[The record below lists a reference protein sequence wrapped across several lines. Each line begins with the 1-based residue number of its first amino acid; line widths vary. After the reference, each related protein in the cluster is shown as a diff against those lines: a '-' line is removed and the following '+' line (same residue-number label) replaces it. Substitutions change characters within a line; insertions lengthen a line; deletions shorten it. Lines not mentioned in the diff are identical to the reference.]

1 MSDELLSSTTD
12 SGVWLI
18 HPNYDMTSRMPSCSL
33 TNTSKREDDI
43 GIFRPALPIGWVD
56 HEGAFD
62 VSQLAIE
69 EGARLLGWVPKE
81 EAEDLAK
88 VYRERARD
96 ANLGKAQ
103 IARKLNRLEARI
115 AELEGEL
122 DLAIAASEKASAK

>member
-1 MSDELLSSTTD
+1 MPDEVSHIHQSVD
-12 SGVWLI
+12 IRSVWTI
-18 HPNYDMTSRMPSCSL
+18 VENYDLTSRMPSCSL
-33 TNTSKREDDI
+33 TNTGLRPNDI
-43 GIFRPALPIGWVD
+43 GVFRPSLPIGYID
-56 HEGAFD
+56 QEGSFD

-88 VYRERARD
+88 TYRGRARD

-122 DLAIAASEKASAK
+122 DIALAREDA